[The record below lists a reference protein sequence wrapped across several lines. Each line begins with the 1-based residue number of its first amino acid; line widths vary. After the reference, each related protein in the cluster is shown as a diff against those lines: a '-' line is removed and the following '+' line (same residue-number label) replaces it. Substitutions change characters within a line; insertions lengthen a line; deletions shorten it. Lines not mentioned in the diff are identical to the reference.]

1 MSSSRCV
8 SRTLRI
14 LEPSERL
21 QLSATPTWERRAT
34 PPTEW
39 TWPAVQ
45 TPDTY
50 VYTTIDALQPVPL
63 ADMSNSFVVDTAA
76 ARWGRFNG
84 WLCTLKQLRAE
95 VVVVGAVMTK
105 TKTKKATAKTNALA
119 TTKKRNFDMAKV
131 LKRAGW
137 MYKRVIAPW

>member
-1 MSSSRCV
+1 
-8 SRTLRI
+8 
-14 LEPSERL
+14 
-21 QLSATPTWERRAT
+21 
-34 PPTEW
+34 
-39 TWPAVQ
+39 
-45 TPDTY
+45 
-50 VYTTIDALQPVPL
+50 
-63 ADMSNSFVVDTAA
+63 MSNSFVVDTAA

>member
-1 MSSSRCV
+1 MACG
-8 SRTLRI
+8 
-14 LEPSERL
+14 
-21 QLSATPTWERRAT
+21 
-34 PPTEW
+34 
-39 TWPAVQ
+39 
-45 TPDTY
+45 PDTY
-50 VYTTIDALQPVPL
+50 VYTTTDALQPVPL

-137 MYKRVIAPW
+137 MYKRVIAPR